1 VVLCGGILYN
11 CGVPQPH
18 SPPGLYDL
26 VSRPVESFVRHLGEE
41 MEVVTGAPILFALA
55 VLVCA
60 LGVWWLFRLLHKRE
74 LDLIPILRGQIAA
87 AESELGRRMSRMQE
101 RDKEARD
108 VEAELRR
115 QMTHKEE
122 ENSRLREQVRE
133 ATRATTNEEAA
144 ALPQVPHT
152 PHPLLP
158 LRAQTELIAVLRE
171 HGGGRARVQVQ
182 LATRAETPRAR
193 LLADVFESA
202 GWETE
207 FSGYPLEPHV
217 PRYFQ
222 GIEVRGINEH
232 LARAVTEAL
241 RMAGLPGVT
250 SVPSEPVTAQ
260 NNPKLDR
267 LQRTV
272 RIIVGHQD

>member
-1 VVLCGGILYN
+1 MS
-11 CGVPQPH
+11 QPH

-41 MEVVTGAPILFALA
+41 MVVITGAPILFALA

-60 LGVWWLFRLLHKRE
+60 LGVWWLFRFRHGRE
-74 LDLIPILRGQIAA
+74 LDLIPILREQLAA
-87 AESELGRRMSRMQE
+87 
-101 RDKEARD
+101 K
-108 VEAELRR
+108 EAEL
-115 QMTHKEE
+115 
-122 ENSRLREQVRE
+122 NRLERLAGQ
-133 ATRATTNEEAA
+133 
-144 ALPQVPHT
+144 PPH
-152 PHPLLP
+152 PPLLP

-182 LATRAETPRAR
+182 LATLAETPWAR

-217 PRYFQ
+217 PRYVR
-222 GIEVRGINEH
+222 GIEVRGMNEH
-232 LARAVTEAL
+232 LVRAVTEAL
-241 RMAGLPGVT
+241 STAGLPGVT
-250 SVPSEPVTAQ
+250 SVPSEPVSAQ

-272 RIIVGHQD
+272 RIIAGHQE